1 MVKSNQF
8 SFKGISATPEISYIQ
23 VEGVNG
29 YVLAILEKGEITA
42 DIDKNNISKSTVFGT
57 VSNDDFVKYKLETK
71 SLVDNMNS
79 IASSAQ
85 DAVMNGDVATAKELE
100 KDYNKKEREVLLYE
114 WDFIIDNLDLALY
127 FDIKFLLLTLI
138 KS

>member
-1 MVKSNQF
+1 
-8 SFKGISATPEISYIQ
+8 
-23 VEGVNG
+23 
-29 YVLAILEKGEITA
+29 
-42 DIDKNNISKSTVFGT
+42 
-57 VSNDDFVKYKLETK
+57 
-71 SLVDNMNS
+71 MNS

-127 FDIKFLLLTLI
+127 FDIKFFSGFL
-138 KS
+138 